1 MISVY
6 VQVTVVDYE
15 RTVLLPIVENHAEV
29 DGKQLSREADDD
41 GDEVGP

>member
-1 MISVY
+1 MISVH
-6 VQVTVVDYE
+6 VRVAVMEDE
-15 RTVLLPIVENHAEV
+15 RTVLLPIVEDHAEV

>member
-1 MISVY
+1 MISVH
-6 VQVTVVDYE
+6 VRVAVMEDE
-15 RTVLLPIVENHAEV
+15 RTVLLPVVEDHAEV